1 MFFQDG
7 QVIDTPEDFASMFRY
22 ELLPL
27 LQEYFYD
34 DYRALADL
42 LGAVIDIDAERTA
55 ELARDPEGLCA
66 ELASKFGSASA

>member
-1 MFFQDG
+1 MFYQDD

-42 LGAVIDIDAERTA
+42 LGAVIDVDAQRSA
-55 ELARDPEGLCA
+55 ELDPEGLCA